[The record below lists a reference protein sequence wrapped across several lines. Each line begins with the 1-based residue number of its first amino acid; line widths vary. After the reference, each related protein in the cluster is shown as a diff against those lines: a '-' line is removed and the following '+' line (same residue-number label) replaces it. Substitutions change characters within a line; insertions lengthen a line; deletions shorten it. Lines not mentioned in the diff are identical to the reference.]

1 MDILDFSE
9 EIKNFRHNGVTLN
22 LDERM
27 QIDMALNT
35 LLARVE
41 TEELQFWGKIEGIK
55 NDYYIAVGLQF
66 KNMYEF
72 PVKTFFWALSG
83 EFVFR
88 EMPDLTDSHDALI
101 DADTSYFQGTPA
113 VQLNKQAEEDPN
125 DNEDPKAQE
134 SQEEGKE
141 DAAKNSDETSE
152 EEVKVKPRPLTGKYK
167 RLLLTAQRVAN
178 FDLLRFFRIGPFDDS
193 GTCY

>member
-27 QIDMALNT
+27 QIEMGLNT
-35 LLARVE
+35 LQCKIE
-41 TEELQFWGKIEGIK
+41 IEELTFWGKIEGIK
-55 NDYYIAVGLQF
+55 NDYYIAMGLQF

-83 EFVFR
+83 EFIFR
-88 EMPDLTDSHDALI
+88 EMPDLTEQHDALL

-113 VQLNKQAEEDPN
+113 AVLSKNEGENAEGE
-125 DNEDPKAQE
+125 EAAAAEAQ
-134 SQEEGKE
+134 S
-141 DAAKNSDETSE
+141 
-152 EEVKVKPRPLTGKYK
+152 
-167 RLLLTAQRVAN
+167 
-178 FDLLRFFRIGPFDDS
+178 
-193 GTCY
+193 